1 MYRDRA
7 KAVRRPARS
16 STVKK
21 ATMLTPAEIETF
33 RQQLMS
39 QSRRHNASASEL
51 LDEAAHGLGGE
62 SGGGLS
68 NAPLHLADL
77 GNAQQEEEMDLALM
91 ENEELLLQECDA
103 ALARIEAGTF
113 GRCEGCR
120 RPIAKG
126 RLQAC
131 PYVRYCVDCARSR
144 ENGQG

>member
-1 MYRDRA
+1 MYRNRA
-7 KAVRRPARS
+7 NAVRRPARS

-21 ATMLTPAEIETF
+21 AIMMTPAEIETF
-33 RQQLMS
+33 RQQLVS

-51 LDEAAHGLGGE
+51 LVEAAHGLGGE

-68 NAPLHLADL
+68 NAPIHLADL

-91 ENEELLLQECDA
+91 ENEELLLEECDA

-113 GRCEGCR
+113 GLCGGCR
-120 RPIAKG
+120 RPIARG

-131 PYVRYCVDCARSR
+131 RYARYCVDCARSR
-144 ENGQG
+144 ERGQA